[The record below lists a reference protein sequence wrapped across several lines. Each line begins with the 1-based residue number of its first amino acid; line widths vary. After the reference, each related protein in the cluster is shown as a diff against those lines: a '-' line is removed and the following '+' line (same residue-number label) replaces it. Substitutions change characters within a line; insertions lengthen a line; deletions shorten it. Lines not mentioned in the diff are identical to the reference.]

1 MIPASRD
8 KHVDHTRSRQQAVVV
23 DPTEAGTGTHH
34 GKAVAAAAAVVV
46 AAVVDG
52 YRVDILMGQQVVDG
66 HLLVLVAV
74 DGGNKVVFEGGVG
87 WGYWWVRVGKMSFEV
102 VQVKGNCKCLNFYYP
117 EN

>member
-52 YRVDILMGQQVVDG
+52 YRVDILMGQQVGDG

-102 VQVKGNCKCLNFYYP
+102 VQVKGN
-117 EN
+117 